1 MEYDPYEQFREDPG
15 EMELSD
21 EFNAQM
27 QLQQQAE
34 QAAQPEEQPPTPTG
48 GQPKPAQPSAPSTEE
63 ATQEDIVFDPSKD
76 YSYYAAQG
84 MSRDEW
90 NRRQMGGGIDS
101 SLEKFATDPRGTAE
115 VALSIPTS
123 LLDFGTDLLNIIPGV
138 NIPKITE
145 FENEVAQ
152 SVREISSVVVPT
164 MMGAGLLNAAGMAG
178 KAKLG
183 WSVLNNKFVQL
194 IGQAGTQMGAG
205 VAVGAVSREYTEDN
219 LTGTLK
225 QSFPK
230 TFDFIPDSMA
240 TLADD
245 DEDTK
250 RQKNIYEDLGLGIVT
265 DLGIGA
271 TRFVSALG
279 GTSAAL
285 RESNRLVG
293 ETPEAR
299 AWLRTAEPE
308 TSEFNQAAKVFD
320 TQPQATEFEQT
331 ARIWDTAENFEDL
344 GKEVQEA
351 TVKARPKFSEL
362 GPEQQ
367 EEMIKAYREGG
378 LLRETPEEAVT
389 RSAFKQEQA
398 LDEVGAYNYSQ
409 NPALDQPLKGVHDL
423 YDYTEIGVRT
433 VDDFGVVGASI
444 DAARIARNL
453 DTSYGRIG
461 NMISEP
467 ALKYALKSG
476 DAAQDIVLGLADQ
489 LKQAGRVGA
498 EGANWKVTFDD
509 VLDANEDVAIQ
520 LFDPRMSKADI
531 RQVLEPYITRDA
543 DGKEILA
550 EGGFAMAAKALRGF
564 GSELSSMDVARAQ
577 SLLAGSLSG
586 RISDLSEGARLMA
599 GTSAV
604 PAAQEKIIDMMQY
617 VSQLSSSA
625 KYYKNR
631 KMGLIQQ
638 IKNGFRNIEGYNE
651 ATVLGAG
658 EVAQRIFADSQRFG
672 DSLRQIAANQPQLM
686 DQFLMAYELTDGRI
700 DTIVKMNQYIAS
712 MTTDLGSALVNLN
725 PEVQNKLVAGV
736 WSNIYNSILGI
747 GSSVGAL
754 AGNFG
759 GIISQPTAHFAG
771 ALMSWDLK
779 AIQRGWV
786 AYSSMGETLQRA
798 LPYAGDVF
806 LRASRD
812 PASVSSA
819 TRIDLLMQS
828 ERELAFLKEAARTQA
843 AEGKEGLQYVV
854 NQIEM
859 LNDLA
864 KDPVLRFG
872 PNAMTA
878 LDGFTGVFNAS
889 AEARFRAMDELI
901 SSGKPITKE
910 NVKPIADK
918 YYKKMFGDDGL
929 LQDEAVKYI
938 TDEMALNLDTP
949 LAQGMTDLVNVL
961 PTVRPFMMFQTT
973 GMNMIDIMGK
983 YGPWTPFQR
992 DVNELAYTPLRDL
1005 LADEDRV
1012 NELLKARNINIENM
1026 DVIAK
1031 QSKLADLK
1039 YMTRG
1044 RKAIGGLAVTGTV
1057 GLFMNDRITGDGLYD
1072 KESQASRVKNSNWKP
1087 RSIKGADGKWY
1098 SYDSFGPLA
1107 DWMALV
1113 ANIGDNFDM
1122 LGEAA
1127 TEKFFEK
1134 AAFVLGA
1141 AITDRT
1147 ALSTLKPLMDMVSGN
1162 EGAMSRWGAGFINS
1176 LGPLSSLRGEWSRI
1190 FSEGLQEVEQDL
1202 MSQLQNRNRFVGAL
1216 DPTNREP
1223 YIYSPVT
1230 GKKPNGYGIMQRL
1243 WNAYSPIK
1251 VHPDQSPEEKF
1262 LQEIEFDVNTTFRT
1276 KDGIKLLPAERS
1288 ELFRL
1293 MGERGFFREAIAE
1306 IMRDAGNWKSIEKLR
1321 QLRSQGYKSDEVSLK
1336 KWHDIHARLSE
1347 ARRAAEDIA
1356 YAEMDADMY
1365 AAIELRQVEKDLTA
1379 QANIAG
1385 ETLNLESIQIRK

>member
-1 MEYDPYEQFREDPG
+1 
-15 EMELSD
+15 
-21 EFNAQM
+21 
-27 QLQQQAE
+27 
-34 QAAQPEEQPPTPTG
+34 
-48 GQPKPAQPSAPSTEE
+48 
-63 ATQEDIVFDPSKD
+63 
-76 YSYYAAQG
+76 
-84 MSRDEW
+84 
-90 NRRQMGGGIDS
+90 
-101 SLEKFATDPRGTAE
+101 
-115 VALSIPTS
+115 
-123 LLDFGTDLLNIIPGV
+123 
-138 NIPKITE
+138 
-145 FENEVAQ
+145 
-152 SVREISSVVVPT
+152 
-164 MMGAGLLNAAGMAG
+164 
-178 KAKLG
+178 
-183 WSVLNNKFVQL
+183 
-194 IGQAGTQMGAG
+194 
-205 VAVGAVSREYTEDN
+205 
-219 LTGTLK
+219 
-225 QSFPK
+225 
-230 TFDFIPDSMA
+230 
-240 TLADD
+240 
-245 DEDTK
+245 
-250 RQKNIYEDLGLGIVT
+250 
-265 DLGIGA
+265 
-271 TRFVSALG
+271 
-279 GTSAAL
+279 
-285 RESNRLVG
+285 
-293 ETPEAR
+293 
-299 AWLRTAEPE
+299 
-308 TSEFNQAAKVFD
+308 
-320 TQPQATEFEQT
+320 
-331 ARIWDTAENFEDL
+331 
-344 GKEVQEA
+344 
-351 TVKARPKFSEL
+351 
-362 GPEQQ
+362 
-367 EEMIKAYREGG
+367 
-378 LLRETPEEAVT
+378 
-389 RSAFKQEQA
+389 
-398 LDEVGAYNYSQ
+398 
-409 NPALDQPLKGVHDL
+409 
-423 YDYTEIGVRT
+423 
-433 VDDFGVVGASI
+433 
-444 DAARIARNL
+444 
-453 DTSYGRIG
+453 
-461 NMISEP
+461 
-467 ALKYALKSG
+467 
-476 DAAQDIVLGLADQ
+476 
-489 LKQAGRVGA
+489 
-498 EGANWKVTFDD
+498 
-509 VLDANEDVAIQ
+509 
-520 LFDPRMSKADI
+520 
-531 RQVLEPYITRDA
+531 
-543 DGKEILA
+543 
-550 EGGFAMAAKALRGF
+550 
-564 GSELSSMDVARAQ
+564 
-577 SLLAGSLSG
+577 
-586 RISDLSEGARLMA
+586 
-599 GTSAV
+599 
-604 PAAQEKIIDMMQY
+604 
-617 VSQLSSSA
+617 
-625 KYYKNR
+625 
-631 KMGLIQQ
+631 
-638 IKNGFRNIEGYNE
+638 
-651 ATVLGAG
+651 
-658 EVAQRIFADSQRFG
+658 
-672 DSLRQIAANQPQLM
+672 
-686 DQFLMAYELTDGRI
+686 
-700 DTIVKMNQYIAS
+700 
-712 MTTDLGSALVNLN
+712 
-725 PEVQNKLVAGV
+725 
-736 WSNIYNSILGI
+736 
-747 GSSVGAL
+747 
-754 AGNFG
+754 
-759 GIISQPTAHFAG
+759 
-771 ALMSWDLK
+771 
-779 AIQRGWV
+779 
-786 AYSSMGETLQRA
+786 
-798 LPYAGDVF
+798 
-806 LRASRD
+806 
-812 PASVSSA
+812 
-819 TRIDLLMQS
+819 
-828 ERELAFLKEAARTQA
+828 
-843 AEGKEGLQYVV
+843 
-854 NQIEM
+854 
-859 LNDLA
+859 
-864 KDPVLRFG
+864 
-872 PNAMTA
+872 
-878 LDGFTGVFNAS
+878 
-889 AEARFRAMDELI
+889 MDELI

>member
-21 EFNAQM
+21 AFNAEI

-34 QAAQPEEQPPTPTG
+34 QAAQLEEQPSTPTG
-48 GQPKPAQPSAPSTEE
+48 GQPQTAQPSAPSTEE
-63 ATQEDIVFDPSKD
+63 ALQEDIVFDPSKD

-84 MSRDEW
+84 MSRSEW
-90 NRRQMGGGIDS
+90 TRRQMGGGIDS

-123 LLDFGTDLLNIIPGV
+123 LVDFGTDLLNIIPGV
-138 NIPKITE
+138 NIPKVTK

-152 SVREISSVVVPT
+152 SVREISSVITPT
-164 MMGAGLLNAAGMAG
+164 LMGVGLLNAAGAAG

-183 WSVLNNKFVQL
+183 WSILNNKFVQFM
-194 IGQAGTQMGAG
+194 GQRGVEALSG

-219 LTGTLK
+219 LSGTLK

-240 TLADD
+240 TLAED

-271 TRFVSALG
+271 VRFVSALA
-279 GTSAAL
+279 GTSGAL
-285 RESNRLVG
+285 RESNRLALQTNRLVG
-293 ETPEAR
+293 ETPEANK
-299 AWLRTAEPE
+299 WI
-308 TSEFNQAAKVFD
+308 SS
-320 TQPQATEFEQT
+320 
-331 ARIWDTAENFEDL
+331 ARIESPEYTKAKRIWEQAEAVDEAFRED
-344 GKEVQEA
+344 VIR
-351 TVKARPKFSEL
+351 TRVPFTEL
-362 GPEQQ
+362 TEEQQ
-367 EEMIKAYREGG
+367 QQIIKRYADFG
-378 LLRETPEEAVT
+378 LLDETPEDVVT
-389 RSAFKQEQA
+389 RSALKQEQA

-409 NPALDQPLKGVHDL
+409 NPALDRPLKGVHDL

-433 VDDFGVVGASI
+433 VDDFGVVGASV

-453 DTSYGRIG
+453 DTAYGRLG

-467 ALKYALKSG
+467 ALKYALKSS
-476 DAAQDIVLGLADQ
+476 DNAQDVVLGLADQ
-489 LKQAGRVGA
+489 LHKAGRIGA

-531 RQVLEPYITRDA
+531 RQVLEPFITRTA
-543 DGKEILA
+543 DGTEILA
-550 EGGFAMAAKALRGF
+550 EGGFAMASKALRSF
-564 GSELSSMDVARAQ
+564 GSELSSMDVVRAQ

-617 VSQLSSSA
+617 VSQLSASA

-631 KMGLIQQ
+631 KMNLIQQ
-638 IKNGFRNIEGYNE
+638 VKNGFRNIEGYNE
-651 ATVLGAG
+651 ATALGAG
-658 EVAQRIFADSQRFG
+658 ETAQRIFADSEKFG
-672 DSLRQIAANQPQLM
+672 DTLRQIAANQPHIM

-700 DTIVKMNQYIAS
+700 DTIVKMNQYIAE
-712 MTTDLGSALVNLN
+712 MTTDLGKGFINLN

-736 WSNIYNSILGI
+736 WSNIYNSVLSAFKTPIQ
-747 GSSVGAL
+747 AL
-754 AGNFG
+754 VGNFG
-759 GIISQPTAHFAG
+759 GIISQPISHFAG
-771 ALMSWDLK
+771 AVMSGDLK

-786 AYSSMGETLQRA
+786 AYGSMGETLNRA
-798 LPYAGDVF
+798 LPYAGDIF
-806 LRASRD
+806 MRASREPD
-812 PASVSSA
+812 SVRAA

-828 ERELAFLKEAARTQA
+828 ERELDFLKQAARTQA

-854 NQIEM
+854 NQIQM

-901 SSGKPITKE
+901 LSGKPITKE

-918 YYKKMFGDDGL
+918 YYQKMFDNKGL
-929 LQDEAVKYI
+929 LKDEAVKYS
-938 TDEMALNLDTP
+938 TDEMAMNLDTP
-949 LAQGMTDLVNVL
+949 LAQGMTDFINII

-973 GMNMIDIMGK
+973 GMNMIDMMGK

-1005 LADEDRV
+1005 IADEDRM
-1012 NELLKARNINIENM
+1012 NQLLKARNINIEEM

-1031 QSKLADLK
+1031 QNKLADLK

-1044 RKAIGGLAVTGTV
+1044 RKAIGGLAITGTI
-1057 GLFMNDRITGDGLYD
+1057 GLLMNDRITGDGLYD
-1072 KESQASRVKNSNWKP
+1072 KETQSSREKNSNWQK
-1087 RSIKGADGKWY
+1087 RSIKGLDGKWY

-1127 TEKFFEK
+1127 TERFFEK

-1141 AITDRT
+1141 AVTDRT

-1162 EGAMSRWGAGFINS
+1162 EGAITRWSAGFINS
-1176 LGPLSSLRGEWSRI
+1176 LGPLASQRGEWSRI
-1190 FSEGLQEVEQDL
+1190 LSEGLQEVEQDL
-1202 MSQLQNRNRFVGAL
+1202 ASQLQNRNRFIGAL

-1230 GKKPNGYGIMQRL
+1230 GKKPNGYGLLQRL
-1243 WNAYSPIK
+1243 WNAYSPVK
-1251 VHPDQSPEEKF
+1251 VHPEQSPEEKF
-1262 LQEIEFDVNTTFRT
+1262 LQEMEFDVNTTFRT
-1276 KDGIKLLPAERS
+1276 KDGVKLLPAERS

-1306 IMRDAGNWKSIEKLR
+1306 IMRNAGDWKSIEKLR
-1321 QLRSQGYKSDEVSLK
+1321 ALRSKGYKSDKVSLK
-1336 KWHDIHARLSE
+1336 EWHDIHARLSE
-1347 ARRAAEDIA
+1347 ARRTAEDIA

-1365 AAIELRQVEKDLTA
+1365 AAIELRQIEKDLTA
-1379 QANIAG
+1379 EANIVG
-1385 ETLNLESIQIRK
+1385 ETLDFESIQIRK